1 MTAAARALFGAMRLC
16 RNRKLHKLRSGSHA
30 FMPADLCELLDH
42 TVTAL
47 PLAAHLHSVDKR
59 AHCALGVTDMRSE
72 PRLIETDTTRA
83 FGRQAFGDIF
93 EVGRLFV
100 RNARAAPT
108 LGKPLTRFGIAT
120 AVGFASD

>member
-1 MTAAARALFGAMRLC
+1 
-16 RNRKLHKLRSGSHA
+16 
-30 FMPADLCELLDH
+30 
-42 TVTAL
+42 
-47 PLAAHLHSVDKR
+47 
-59 AHCALGVTDMRSE
+59 MRSE

-108 LGKPLTRFGIAT
+108 LGKALTRFGIAT